1 MNRYLHITGFS
12 LALFLSATSAA
23 LADDAAKGA
32 MTHGGM
38 TTGGMTTGEH
48 KPASAMTSGGMTTG
62 GMTTG
67 EHKAAGAMTSG
78 GMTSGAMSAGKD
90 AHAVK
95 KNKKTAKKAATA
107 SMSTNAMAAH

>member
-1 MNRYLHITGFS
+1 MNRYLQITGLS
-12 LALFLSATSAA
+12 LALFLAGTSAA

-32 MTHGGM
+32 MTHGM

-48 KPASAMTSGGMTTG
+48 KAAGAMTSGGMTTG

-78 GMTSGAMSAGKD
+78 AMSSGAMSAGKD